1 MEMAAVMQR
10 AIELDEETAF
20 QLEEA
25 LARLRVENTGLR
37 ELLNIS
43 TRTHNIHR
51 VITVERGG
59 ATESDEKTDK
69 EKEQF
74 QEDKNKNSDSS
85 SSSVGEIRNNNETTR
100 DVVITGASSPTSNK
114 DEPSKIEILGQI
126 ADGNKISD
134 ENGSSVDGGG
144 RS

>member
-1 MEMAAVMQR
+1 MAAVMQR

-43 TRTHNIHR
+43 TRTHNRHR

-59 ATESDEKTDK
+59 VTESDEKTDK

-74 QEDKNKNSDSS
+74 QEDKNKNPDSS